1 MNEWR
6 RVNAYAHWDWSSDQ
20 VWVWGDRVLGTN
32 QQWVAK
38 YTFKEWVLVD
48 VGERSEEPQ
57 NADEVASEK
66 VGDVAKE
73 VAEEPKE
80 VVDAAKEEKEE
91 GCSRARTCVKKLPKK
106 HVKKLPKNVGG
117 KHRRAA
123 DCRAANHGRENRP

>member
-20 VWVWGDRVLGTN
+20 VWVWGNRVFGTN

-38 YTFKEWVLVD
+38 YTFIQWDLVD
-48 VGERSEEPQ
+48 VGERSEEPH
-57 NADEVASEK
+57 NADDVASEK

-91 GCSRARTCVKKLPKK
+91 GCSRARTRVKKLPKK
-106 HVKKLPKNVGG
+106 HVKKLPKNVWG

-123 DCRAANHGRENRP
+123 DRRAADHGREDRQ

>member
-73 VAEEPKE
+73 VAEEPRE
-80 VVDAAKEEKEE
+80 VVD
-91 GCSRARTCVKKLPKK
+91 
-106 HVKKLPKNVGG
+106 
-117 KHRRAA
+117 
-123 DCRAANHGRENRP
+123 

>member
-1 MNEWR
+1 M
-6 RVNAYAHWDWSSDQ
+6 
-20 VWVWGDRVLGTN
+20 
-32 QQWVAK
+32 
-38 YTFKEWVLVD
+38 YTFKEWDLVD

-91 GCSRARTCVKKLPKK
+91 GCSKALTCVKKKKLPKK
-106 HVKKLPKNVGG
+106 LWGT
-117 KHRRAA
+117 HRRAA
-123 DCRAANHGRENRP
+123 DRRAADHGREDRQ

>member
-1 MNEWR
+1 M
-6 RVNAYAHWDWSSDQ
+6 
-20 VWVWGDRVLGTN
+20 
-32 QQWVAK
+32 AK
-38 YTFKEWVLVD
+38 YTFKEWDLVD

-91 GCSRARTCVKKLPKK
+91 GCSRARTRVKKK
-106 HVKKLPKNVGG
+106 HVKKLLKNVWG

-123 DCRAANHGRENRP
+123 DRRAADHGREDRQ